1 MSSLH
6 VFFVV
11 IVLDSPVSGCELAAV
26 SGLQNLELHI
36 AFLAALLEPTLV
48 YKWLVHLVADQR
60 GAAPDYPLSG
70 RRNERVNEV
79 DICSFPPIKSWYSH
93 SVDYLQLGKP

>member
-1 MSSLH
+1 
-6 VFFVV
+6 
-11 IVLDSPVSGCELAAV
+11 
-26 SGLQNLELHI
+26 
-36 AFLAALLEPTLV
+36 V